1 MKKRILFI
9 YNSYNE
15 YQDKIIESLRQY
27 DDDLTVFSLT
37 PTMNRLESLVDYFTN
52 EKYFQKKT
60 ERIEDKFFS
69 NLYYFDYDYVFVLT
83 GRRLKNEILK
93 YLKKKCKKA
102 KFILYLWDDIARVDG
117 MIDNLH
123 FFDKVFSFDSKDCK
137 KYGFNFL
144 PLFYSNVFTS
154 FKLDKIYDLFYCGVI
169 HVGRFELLKNIVSFS
184 EENNLNLKS
193 ALLISSLGY
202 YKRYLLDSSFRKKY
216 SKHCINRA
224 LSLNDF
230 AKYLNESKATIDMP
244 IKSQTGLPMR
254 CIEALAAQA
263 KIITT
268 NEHIK
273 EYDFY
278 CPENVMIID
287 RENPVFDV
295 DFIKSPYKPIPK
307 EIVEKYSLEN
317 WIRTI
322 FKE

>member
-1 MKKRILFI
+1 MRKKILFI

-15 YQDKIIESLRQY
+15 YQDKIIYSLNKFNY
-27 DDDLTVFSLT
+27 DLTTFSLT
-37 PTMNRLESLVDYFTN
+37 PNIKNLFSIINDLSKDKYLLKKSLKLQND
-52 EKYFQKKT
+52 
-60 ERIEDKFFS
+60 FFYKLV
-69 NLYYFDYDYVFVLT
+69 NFNFDYVFVLT
-83 GRRLKNEILK
+83 GRRLSSEILD
-93 YLKKKCKKA
+93 YLKNKCKRA

-123 FFDKVFSFDSKDCK
+123 FFDKVFSFDSSDCK
-137 KYGFNFL
+137 TYGFNFL
-144 PLFYSNVFTS
+144 PLFYSKDFNS
-154 FKLDKIYDLFYCGVI
+154 FNFDKIYDLFYCGVI
-169 HVGRFELLKNIVSFS
+169 HPGRFELLKNIVSFS

-193 ALLISSLGY
+193 ALLIGLLGY
-202 YKRYLLDSSFRKKY
+202 YRRYLLDSSFRKKY

-224 LSLNDF
+224 LSLNEF
-230 AKYLNESKATIDMP
+230 AKYLSKSKATIDMP

-254 CIEALAAQA
+254 CIEALPAQT

-278 CPENVMIID
+278 CPENVMIIG

-307 EIVEKYSLEN
+307 EIVERYSLEN
-317 WIRTI
+317 WIKTI